1 MIILFSVHVK
11 TYMKFSGYLLL
22 FLLMACGISDSRD
35 IYKTVPIGAVLTK
48 EIFIKSG
55 QIISNG
61 SDLIL
66 VFDDSKDVEYYDPHL
81 LFFDSARYLY
91 AACYFSSEKIEA
103 LKNDTIKGFLNSS
116 RNERKSWYRNDLPAK
131 YNLYLQNLGENSSGR
146 ICNKIIDS
154 ILIDSISLDV
164 TFFVRKSKDLYSGI
178 GWERNM
184 DADSAFFADFAV
196 YDTLKIP
203 LAELLFDK
211 EERLI
216 TTRTSDPSTTLISDQ
231 MIVYNKST
239 LDKFYDQ
246 IFGMIVRNRK
256 GSQ

>member
-35 IYKTVPIGAVLTK
+35 IYKTVPIGSALTK

-103 LKNDTIKGFLNSS
+103 LKNNTIKGFLNSS

-131 YNLYLQNLGENSSGR
+131 YNLDLQNLGENSSGR
-146 ICNKIIDS
+146 ICNKIVDS
-154 ILIDSISLDV
+154 ILIDSIDLNI
-164 TFFVRKSKDLYSGI
+164 TFFLRESKDLYAGLEW
-178 GWERNM
+178 GYNLN
-184 DADSAFFADFAV
+184 ADSVFLVDFTDYNTA
-196 YDTLKIP
+196 KFP
-203 LAELLFDK
+203 LSELHFNSM
-211 EERLI
+211 ERI
-216 TTRTSDPSTTLISDQ
+216 ISTRKSDPLNPLIWDE
-231 MIVYNKST
+231 MIVLDKLT
-239 LDKFYDQ
+239 LDKFYDRLFA
-246 IFGMIVRNRK
+246 ILMKSKK
-256 GSQ
+256 GI